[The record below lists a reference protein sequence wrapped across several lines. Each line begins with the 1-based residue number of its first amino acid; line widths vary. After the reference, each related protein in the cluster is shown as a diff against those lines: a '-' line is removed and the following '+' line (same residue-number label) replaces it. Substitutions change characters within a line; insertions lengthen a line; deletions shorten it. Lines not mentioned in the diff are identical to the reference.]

1 MMYKKLQNENFD
13 RRAIFT
19 GISRPLIFY
28 GFWALTDQQ
37 INQSWAQIQKC
48 KLILNV
54 NGIPGQKF
62 GNSASKAEKLKN
74 GSNHW

>member
-1 MMYKKLQNENFD
+1 MYKKLQNENFD

-54 NGIPGQKF
+54 HRIPGQKF
-62 GNSASKAEKLKN
+62 GIFAPKAEKLKN
-74 GSNHW
+74 RSNHW

>member
-1 MMYKKLQNENFD
+1 MVYKKLQNENFD
-13 RRAIFT
+13 RRALFT

-28 GFWALTDQQ
+28 GFWAVTDHQ
-37 INQSWAQIQKC
+37 IDQPGSKIKKC
-48 KLILNV
+48 KLILSV

-62 GNSASKAEKLKN
+62 KISVSKAEKLEN